1 MKLVII
7 ANPVAGGGRAY
18 HAIQNHVRQWAHPD
32 WDVEI
37 LTTQARN
44 HAGSLAQELLPH
56 PPDLLAVCG
65 GDGTLNEIVSSV
77 PHPSF
82 PVALL
87 PAGTANVVA
96 REIGLPLNPVRAL
109 QIALKRVVR
118 NVDLGETGP
127 GSRRRFVFVAGI
139 GFDAYVVSRVRAALK
154 AKLGMAAYAIAI
166 AECLRNYSFPEFQV
180 VIGGN
185 AYTATSCLV
194 CNARSY
200 GGGLLFCP
208 GADMNNGQLDV
219 LMLQG
224 RRRLGLAS
232 FLLRAWLQLPAKGDW
247 IRRLQV
253 KELKMEGPGDVLVQ
267 VDGELAGNLPLDIR
281 VVPSTFPLVVPPGSA
296 GGLLTA
302 ASRR

>member
-18 HAIQNHVRQWAHPD
+18 HAIQGHVRQWAHPD

-37 LTTQARN
+37 LTTQDRN
-44 HAGSLAQELLPH
+44 HAGALAKDLLQR

-77 PHPSF
+77 PRPSF

-109 QIALKRVVR
+109 QIALKRVIR
-118 NVDLGETGP
+118 KVDLGEAGP

-139 GFDAYVVSRVRAALK
+139 GFDAYVVSRVNAALK

-166 AECLRNYSFPEFQV
+166 AECLRSYSFPEFQV
-180 VIGGN
+180 MAGENV
-185 AYTATSCLV
+185 YCATSCLV

-208 GADMNNGQLDV
+208 GADMSNGQLDV
-219 LMLQG
+219 LILQG

-232 FLLRAWLQLPAKGDW
+232 FLIRAWLQIPAKGGW
-247 IRRLQV
+247 IHRLQA

-296 GGLLTA
+296 GVPPA
-302 ASRR
+302 